1 MLKHCDSRSPAN
13 KTSNCS
19 YFCSEKMACVDDT
32 TCLECKG
39 EHKIIIVGTGDTRSS
54 GLAARHAR
62 RGTEPSIPLLTPELA
77 AKNLGVTVI
86 DNVLG
91 KFGGTLPWALEDPKP
106 KKHKVNKKKT
116 AQRRKKNKA
125 SRKSRK
131 R

>member
-54 GLAARHAR
+54 GLAA
-62 RGTEPSIPLLTPELA
+62 
-77 AKNLGVTVI
+77 KNLGVTVI